1 MRSIAILA
9 IMVIFPGCA
18 NDSTVNGDNKDLPKG
33 SDSKVPVVV
42 TFNPMKEF
50 VKAIGKDKV
59 HITTM
64 IPTGMVPHNFKPRKE
79 ELSHLKAAKLFVYN
93 GMEIGEWVDE
103 TLENINNKDLIVVE
117 ASKGVEFLQ
126 NPETKAGKY
135 YGNYDPYTWL
145 SLKNAQIASKD
156 IKEALVKIDPK
167 NKDYYEKNYDDFSAD
182 LDNLY
187 TEYKRRFS
195 QVSKKVVLT
204 GHPAFA
210 YLCREFGL
218 EQVSIENYISK
229 SVPLKEEINKLS
241 KYFKD
246 NSIKVVLVEN
256 GENIDILNALERD
269 VGIEVKT
276 TYCME
281 KGQSDKSYI
290 DSMRINLDNIYA
302 SLAK

>member
-9 IMVIFPGCA
+9 IMVVFPGCA
-18 NDSTVNGDNKDLPKG
+18 NDSTVNGENQDLPKG

-59 HITTM
+59 DIITM
-64 IPTGMVPHNFKPRKE
+64 IPTGMAPHNFKPQKE

-93 GMEIGEWVDE
+93 GMEVGEWVDE
-103 TLENINNKDLIVVE
+103 ALEDINNKDLIVVE
-117 ASKGVEFLQ
+117 ASKGVEFLG
-126 NPETKAGKY
+126 NPKTR
-135 YGNYDPYTWL
+135 NYDPYTWL

-167 NKDYYEKNYDDFSAD
+167 NKDYYEKNYDNFFAD

-195 QVSKKVVLT
+195 QVNKKLVLT
-204 GHPAFA
+204 GHPALA
-210 YLCREFGL
+210 YLCKEFGL
-218 EQVSIENYISK
+218 EQISIEKFITK
-229 SVPLKEEINKLS
+229 SVPLQEEINKLS

-256 GENIDILNALERD
+256 GENIDVLNALERD
-269 VGIEVKT
+269 AGIEVRT

-281 KGQSDKSYI
+281 KAEPDKSYI
-290 DSMRINLDNIYA
+290 DSMRINLDNIYE

>member
-1 MRSIAILA
+1 MQSIAILA
-9 IMVIFPGCA
+9 IMVILPGCA
-18 NDSTVNGDNKDLPKG
+18 NDSTLNSESQDLPK
-33 SDSKVPVVV
+33 SFDSKIPVVV

-59 HITTM
+59 DIITM
-64 IPTGMVPHNFKPRKE
+64 IPTGMAPHNFKPQKE
-79 ELSHLKAAKLFVYN
+79 DLSYLKTAKLFVYN
-93 GMEIGEWVDE
+93 GMEVGEWVDE
-103 TLENINNKDLIVVE
+103 ALKNINNKDLIVVE
-117 ASKGVEFLQ
+117 ASKGVEFLES
-126 NPETKAGKY
+126 PKTKVGEY

-156 IKEALVKIDPK
+156 IKEALVRIDPK
-167 NKDYYEKNYDDFSAD
+167 NKEYYEKNYDNFFAD

-195 QVSKKVVLT
+195 QVNKKVVLT
-204 GHPAFA
+204 AHPAFA

-218 EQVSIENYISK
+218 EQISIEKFITK
-229 SVPLKEEINKLS
+229 SIPLKEEINTLS

-246 NSIKVVLVEN
+246 NSIRAVFLES

-269 VGIEVKT
+269 AGIEVKT

-290 DSMRINLDNIYA
+290 DSMRINLDNIYE